1 MNIFRHIP
9 WFKRSAALPRGTVA
23 MEQLMKGNPLWA
35 ANPDRLTLAVTAW
48 DAGNIA
54 EMARIV
60 SAYEL
65 HDDTAKIGVKKRDA
79 SVARCEHSV
88 LIEEGA
94 EKDPRAQLHKDIL
107 EKFWASIRVTSA
119 FNRAEKGGIRL
130 LKKQMMSAQSI
141 GWSCHN
147 IVWDTSD
154 PANIRATFIHIPMWH
169 FENITGEL
177 RFKQLATDY
186 YGVPMADGE
195 WLVNTGDAIGPAVA
209 LACCAKRLSLQD
221 WMLFSERAATPG
233 LLGKTNAAPGTD
245 AWQKMTEMLLRWGR
259 EWKGI
264 VDKDS
269 DITTVS
275 MNTGEPP
282 MPRLV
287 ERMDRAIAALYR
299 GADLSTLSKGEGMGA
314 SLQGDE
320 SDMLEADDCATLAES
335 LHEQVDRYVIRYMTG
350 DDTPLAYIWIEP
362 VSKPNIDN
370 EIKIDTHLMQSG
382 IKLSKR
388 DMLQRYGRT
397 EADPSE
403 PEDAVEFQQ
412 PSNGLEMGFNAP
424 LNDPRRL
431 PNAATPFKTHQTA
444 FKNARSDSGG
454 QRGGFQSARSEVPS
468 RASGGDSQ
476 KLLEAVARDT
486 EPAAQ
491 VVKRFMELIESG
503 ATEDAIR
510 GQAAAIMRELPSL
523 LPDDP
528 ALATVIRDAI
538 TEAYVN
544 ASLDALA
551 AAGSAATAP
560 SIPSPSTITNQ
571 IS

>member
-1 MNIFRHIP
+1 MFGILNRVP

-195 WLVNTGDAIGPAVA
+195 WLVTTGDAIGPAVA

-233 LLGKTNAAPGTD
+233 LLGKTNAAPGTE
-245 AWQKMTEMLLRWGR
+245 AWNKMQELLLRWGR

-320 SDMLEADDCATLAES
+320 SDMLEADDCATLAEA
-335 LHEQVDRYVIRYMTG
+335 LHEQVDRFVIRYMTG

-362 VSKPNIDN
+362 VTKPNISN
-370 EIKIDTHLMQSG
+370 EITIDQHLMQSG

-388 DMLQRYGRT
+388 DMLQRYGRA
-397 EADPSE
+397 EADPAE
-403 PEDAVEFQQ
+403 PEDAVEFHQ
-412 PSNGLEMGFNAP
+412 PSNDPQNP
-424 LNDPRRL
+424 LNTPLNGRF
-431 PNAATPFKTHQTA
+431 AA
-444 FKNARSDSGG
+444 
-454 QRGGFQSARSEVPS
+454 
-468 RASGGDSQ
+468 
-476 KLLEAVARDT
+476 
-486 EPAAQ
+486 PA
-491 VVKRFMELIESG
+491 
-503 ATEDAIR
+503 
-510 GQAAAIMRELPSL
+510 
-523 LPDDP
+523 P
-528 ALATVIRDAI
+528 AH
-538 TEAYVN
+538 AY
-544 ASLDALA
+544 
-551 AAGSAATAP
+551 
-560 SIPSPSTITNQ
+560 
-571 IS
+571 